1 MMHKEPKIL
10 NIETTGENC
19 SVALSEG
26 SSIKNLKE
34 HKEGK
39 SHASKLSVFIDQ
51 VLKDEQLSVQELD
64 AVSISKGP
72 GSYTGLRIGVST
84 AKGLCYGAD
93 IPLVSVHTLQAL
105 SQFLIEHSDEYNLE
119 IPNNAYLVPMIDAR
133 RMEVYS
139 AVLNA
144 NNHFE
149 RNVRAEVIDA
159 GSYKEML
166 EERPVIFFGNGT
178 YKCKE
183 LLTHKNALF
192 VDDIEFSAVN
202 MVTLSNQQFANKAF
216 EDIAYFEPFYLKDF
230 RATTPK
236 KGLF

>member
-1 MMHKEPKIL
+1 MKKKEPKIL

-19 SVALSEG
+19 SVAFSEG
-26 SSIKNLKE
+26 RIIKNLKE
-34 HKEGK
+34 NKEGK
-39 SHASKLSVFIDQ
+39 SHASKLAVFIDQ
-51 VLKDEQLSVQELD
+51 VLKDEKLSVQDLD

-84 AKGLCYGAD
+84 AKGLCYGAEL
-93 IPLVSVHTLQAL
+93 PLVSVHTLQAL
-105 SQFLIEHSDEYNLE
+105 SQFLIEHSDEYNLQ
-119 IPNNAYLVPMIDAR
+119 ITDNVYLVPMIDAR

-144 NNHFE
+144 NNEFE
-149 RNVRAEVIDA
+149 RNVRAEIIDA
-159 GSYKEML
+159 NSYKEML
-166 EERPVIFFGNGT
+166 EERPVIFFGNGAQ
-178 YKCKE
+178 KCKE
-183 LLTHKNALF
+183 LIIHENALF

-216 EDIAYFEPFYLKDF
+216 EDVAYFEPFYLKDF